1 MMNCSCGGG
10 FHTMQ
15 DVEKALHNL
24 RKADPAGV
32 LADQKKF
39 YDDMHRR
46 FVVMKD
52 TINKE
57 VLQQDG
63 LGLTN
68 AVLLS
73 SGSMNGVTDSD
84 RLHAFES
91 WIAGLIAST
100 ILFNGES
107 EVSKWTDA
115 YIIQAWD
122 KGAHHTVSQLEDPE
136 LDQELSDL
144 PETLS
149 IATAAGA
156 VAAVLLTNAW
166 SEMEGIAAG
175 LKQRATR
182 AVTDGLL
189 KKQNPKQITEA
200 LQSVINE
207 TENRRTSVLVHM
219 ETMRAAIRGATQTLR
234 LNRISSVTL
243 VAEWL
248 TMQDGHVCPRCRAN
262 EGKVFSL
269 EEIEALI
276 PLHGLCRCWFRIV

>member
-1 MMNCSCGGG
+1 MDCSCNKG
-10 FHTMQ
+10 FHTLK
-15 DVEKALHNL
+15 DVEKVLHNL

-32 LADQKKF
+32 LVDQKKF

-46 FVVMKD
+46 FIVMKD
-52 TINKE
+52 TVNKE

-73 SGSMNGVTDSD
+73 SGSMNGVTDSE
-84 RLHAFES
+84 RLLAFDS
-91 WIAGLIAST
+91 WMAGLIAST
-100 ILFNGES
+100 ILFNGEA
-107 EVSKWTDA
+107 EAAKWTDS
-115 YIIQAWD
+115 YLIQAWD
-122 KGAHHTVSQLEDPE
+122 KGAHHAVSQLEDPE
-136 LDQELSDL
+136 LDQEPSDL

-175 LKQRATR
+175 LKQRASR

-207 TENRRTSVLVHM
+207 TENRRASVLVHM

-234 LNRISSVTL
+234 LNRISSVR
-243 VAEWL
+243 VIAEWQ
-248 TMQDGHVCPRCRAN
+248 TMQDARVCPQCRAN

-276 PLHGLCRCWFRIV
+276 PLHVMCRCWFRIV